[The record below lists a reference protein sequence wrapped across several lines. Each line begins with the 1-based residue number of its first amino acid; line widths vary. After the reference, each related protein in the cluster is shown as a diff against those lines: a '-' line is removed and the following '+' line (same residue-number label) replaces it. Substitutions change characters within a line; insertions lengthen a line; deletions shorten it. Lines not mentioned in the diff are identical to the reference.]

1 MYKKRLHIV
10 AFDIPVPV
18 NYGGAIDIFYKLKAL
33 HEKGVKIHLH
43 CFEYDRK
50 PSQLLNEMCEVVH
63 YYKRDI
69 SKTKLFSIKPYIVV
83 SRSDAQLLKNLT
95 KDSAPV
101 LFEGLHSCFYLDSPK
116 LKNKRKIVRTHN
128 IEHDYYNNLAKIEK
142 DLFRRTYFKS
152 EATKLKRFEKILE
165 NADAIAAISKND
177 REHLRRKFKN
187 VSTVSAF
194 HPHQLVDI
202 DTISSDFALYH
213 GSLDVGENNEA
224 ALFLVNEVFNDIN
237 IKFLI
242 AGNKPSQELKEAIA
256 KKSNVCIISEVDS
269 ERIYELVS
277 KAQINIL
284 TTQQNTGIKLK
295 LLASL
300 YKGKHCI
307 VNSPMVEKTGL
318 EDLCVIRNSA
328 EELKSSIKEL
338 MQKPFSEEELEKR
351 KKLLQGGKFSNEFN
365 TVRLLEMIFP

>member
-1 MYKKRLHIV
+1 MHKKRLHIV
-10 AFDIPVPV
+10 SFDIPVPV
-18 NYGGAIDIFYKLKAL
+18 NYGGAIDIFYKIKAL
-33 HEKGVKIHLH
+33 HERGVKIHLH

-50 PSQLLNEMCEVVH
+50 PSPILNEICETVN

-69 SKTKLFSIKPYIVV
+69 SKTKFFNIKPYIVV
-83 SRSDAQLLKNLT
+83 SRSDNELLKNLA
-95 KDSAPV
+95 KDNAPV
-101 LFEGLHSCFYLDSPK
+101 LFEGLHSCFFLDNPK

-152 EATKLKRFEKILE
+152 EATKLKRFEKTLE
-165 NADAIAAISKND
+165 YADAIAAISNSD
-177 REHLRRKFKN
+177 REHFRRKFKN
-187 VSTVSAF
+187 VRTVSAF
-194 HPHQLVDI
+194 HPHCSVNIENDK
-202 DTISSDFALYH
+202 SDFALYH

-237 IKFLI
+237 VKFVI
-242 AGNKPSQELKEAIA
+242 AGNKPSKELQEAIS
-256 KKSNVCIISEVDS
+256 KNKNIQLVSSVDS
-269 ERIYELVS
+269 ENIYELVS

-318 EDLCVIRNSA
+318 EELCVIRNSA
-328 EELKSSIKEL
+328 SELKEAITTLIK
-338 MQKPFSEEELEKR
+338 KPFSSEEMESR
-351 KKLLQGGKFSNEFN
+351 KKILQGGKFSNDFN
-365 TVRLLEMIFP
+365 TDRLLEMIFV